1 MVNQLVTWHQAL
13 TLTGHLAVLGLQRGN
28 DDGAGVGVVAVVQD
42 GHFGVV
48 AVVVVVVGG
57 GSGLHR
63 VGAVVAGAVGV
74 GRIVDRDAADDILP
88 LLG

>member
-1 MVNQLVTWHQAL
+1 M
-13 TLTGHLAVLGLQRGN
+13 
-28 DDGAGVGVVAVVQD
+28 VQD

-48 AVVVVVVGG
+48 AVVVVVVVGG

-74 GRIVDRDAADDILP
+74 GRVVDRHAADDVLP
-88 LLG
+88 LLC